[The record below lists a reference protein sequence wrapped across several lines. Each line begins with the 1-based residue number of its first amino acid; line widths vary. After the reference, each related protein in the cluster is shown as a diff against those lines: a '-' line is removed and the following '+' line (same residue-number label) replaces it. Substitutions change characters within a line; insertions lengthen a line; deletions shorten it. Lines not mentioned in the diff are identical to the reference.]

1 MHVCVSCLQ
10 VFCLLL
16 KGSLCII
23 TVVNKKLSCR
33 RDSTHRRS
41 LHFISRSFKVTSFG
55 TCHKPMVL
63 LVNTTNLHPV
73 THRLQ
78 VFVDNWLQW
87 IINCCEYYR
96 RRDANVVMNV
106 STSNIELY
114 LPPPSCLVIRSWAWY
129 TKWCIYHSCCHL
141 YSRITLLFPLW
152 FIPIMLD
159 IRSFLFCKPTHSL
172 ASDR

>member
-106 STSNIELY
+106 YIFNMELY
-114 LPPPSCLVIRSWAWY
+114 LPQLFSYQVLSL
-129 TKWCIYHSCCHL
+129 L
-141 YSRITLLFPLW
+141 YSMVYLPHLLP
-152 FIPIMLD
+152 PI
-159 IRSFLFCKPTHSL
+159 F
-172 ASDR
+172 SDYFTSSTS